1 MKHALGWF
9 AATAAAAALSANVHA
24 QAVPTLEFVIVDNLG
39 HLPMIVGA
47 EKGLFKQNGVD
58 VKLRIVKSGTEIVNA
73 LKKNE
78 VQGGNMSVTTFIK
91 GRQGGEPITVF
102 GLAMNDATR
111 ANADDSLAIIARKDS
126 GIKAGD
132 IASLKGK
139 KVGVWLE
146 QTPDEYLRFALEKA
160 GLKPA
165 DVQIVNIPS
174 NPALVPNLAEGKVD
188 AVVSLEPW
196 NTLILDKVPGSYE
209 AKRGGGYMSYMM
221 VSTFQDSLLK
231 SNPDL
236 ARKFAIGLAAA
247 SHAVRQNRDEAIE
260 IFAKV
265 VPGVD
270 VAIAKK
276 AVRHISYDPRISK
289 ESMAA
294 FNAAQDALIRTGSS
308 SADKKLD
315 LQKVVLTSYMRDV
328 EKSHPQYFADL
339 KKVN

>member
-24 QAVPTLEFVIVDNLG
+24 QAVRRSNLSSSTTSS
-39 HLPMIVGA
+39 LAMIVGA

-139 KVGVWLE
+139 KV
-146 QTPDEYLRFALEKA
+146 AC
-160 GLKPA
+160 
-165 DVQIVNIPS
+165 
-174 NPALVPNLAEGKVD
+174 
-188 AVVSLEPW
+188 
-196 NTLILDKVPGSYE
+196 
-209 AKRGGGYMSYMM
+209 
-221 VSTFQDSLLK
+221 
-231 SNPDL
+231 
-236 ARKFAIGLAAA
+236 
-247 SHAVRQNRDEAIE
+247 
-260 IFAKV
+260 
-265 VPGVD
+265 
-270 VAIAKK
+270 
-276 AVRHISYDPRISK
+276 
-289 ESMAA
+289 
-294 FNAAQDALIRTGSS
+294 GSS
-308 SADKKLD
+308 RPP
-315 LQKVVLTSYMRDV
+315 TSI
-328 EKSHPQYFADL
+328 
-339 KKVN
+339 